1 MGPKDARVA
10 NDAVRVMKNHITDV
24 AGIAVGHAGCETLVS
39 GATALVFEQP
49 TIASVAVL
57 GGAPAGRDT
66 ECLATN
72 RLVEHVDA
80 IVLSGG
86 SGFGLDAASG
96 AQAWLREQ
104 GRGLPVG
111 TTRVPIVPQ
120 AICFD
125 LLNGG
130 DKDWG
135 RYPPY
140 RELGYAACEAASPSR
155 TELGSV
161 GGGLGATTVNFKGGI
176 GAASARTSFGATV
189 GALILVNA
197 LGSATV
203 GDGPHFWAGAYE
215 QGNEFGGLGP
225 ASSISPEDLQ
235 IRWKGNPGGSPPHAT
250 TIGVIATDAIL
261 TKAQAERL
269 AIAAHDGFA
278 RALRLT
284 HALFDGDMLFSVSTG
299 RAPLPGDT
307 NCAIE
312 LGGIAA
318 DCVARAIARG
328 IYEAARPGARY
339 TAAPTYRE
347 LHPNAATT

>member
-1 MGPKDARVA
+1 MGAM
-10 NDAVRVMKNHITDV
+10 NNHITDV
-24 AGIAVGHAGCETLVS
+24 AGISVGHAGCETLVS
-39 GATALVFEQP
+39 GVTALVFEQRA
-49 TIASVAVL
+49 TASVAVL

-66 ECLATN
+66 ECLAAN
-72 RLVEHVDA
+72 RLVEQVDA

-86 SGFGLDAASG
+86 SGFGLDAATG
-96 AQAWLREQ
+96 VQAWLREH

-111 TTRVPIVPQ
+111 GARVPIVPQ

-135 RYPPY
+135 RFPPY
-140 RELGYAACEAASPSR
+140 RELGHAACEAASPLN
-155 TELGSV
+155 TGLGSV
-161 GGGLGATTVNFKGGI
+161 GGGVGATTVNFKGGI
-176 GAASARTSFGATV
+176 GSASARSSFGATV

-203 GDGPHFWAGAYE
+203 GDGPHFWAGPYE
-215 QGNEFGGLGP
+215 QDGEFGGLGP
-225 ASSISPEDLQ
+225 ASAISPEDLQ
-235 IRWKGNPGGSPPHAT
+235 IRWKGGSTGTPPHAT
-250 TIGVIATDAIL
+250 TIGVVATDAVL

-299 RAPLPGDT
+299 RQPLPENADS
-307 NCAIE
+307 AIE

-339 TAAPTYRE
+339 TGPPAYRE
-347 LHPNAATT
+347 LYPGTAAT